1 MLLKNIYNAY
11 ISCQARV
18 FSRHCYGMII
28 RPYCFFEKIPM
39 FFKGYSNVF
48 QEYSNVFQE
57 IFQCFSKIFQFF
69 SRIFQHTSIPYFQQ
83 TLSDCVESS
92 LDKTLPLH
100 ILCPAIKWPCVVLPI
115 PGHL

>member
-48 QEYSNVFQE
+48 QEYSNVFQVLKNE
-57 IFQCFSKIFQFF
+57 PHQGVYQ
-69 SRIFQHTSIPYFQQ
+69 
-83 TLSDCVESS
+83 VWS
-92 LDKTLPLH
+92 L
-100 ILCPAIKWPCVVLPI
+100 
-115 PGHL
+115 

>member
-39 FFKGYSNVF
+39 FYKGYSNVF
-48 QEYSNVFQE
+48 QEYSNVFQVLKNE
-57 IFQCFSKIFQFF
+57 AHQGVYQVWSLQHKSK
-69 SRIFQHTSIPYFQQ
+69 
-83 TLSDCVESS
+83 LKKNNKAE
-92 LDKTLPLH
+92 
-100 ILCPAIKWPCVVLPI
+100 
-115 PGHL
+115 